1 MKSKVGG
8 LGWVAGLA
16 LFAMALA
23 LGACAS
29 GKSDLAGTQ
38 WNLAALNG
46 QAPLGGSGRLTLGFE
61 SESRFGGN
69 SGCNVFGGS
78 YTLTGSALKLRDM
91 SSTLRACAEQG
102 LNDQEAQYYA
112 ALSNTTA
119 FELAGGQL
127 LLKDA
132 SGAILLAFDPA

>member
-1 MKSKVGG
+1 
-8 LGWVAGLA
+8 
-16 LFAMALA
+16 
-23 LGACAS
+23 
-29 GKSDLAGTQ
+29 
-38 WNLAALNG
+38 
-46 QAPLGGSGRLTLGFE
+46 
-61 SESRFGGN
+61 
-69 SGCNVFGGS
+69 
-78 YTLTGSALKLRDM
+78 M

-119 FELAGGQL
+119 SELAGGQL